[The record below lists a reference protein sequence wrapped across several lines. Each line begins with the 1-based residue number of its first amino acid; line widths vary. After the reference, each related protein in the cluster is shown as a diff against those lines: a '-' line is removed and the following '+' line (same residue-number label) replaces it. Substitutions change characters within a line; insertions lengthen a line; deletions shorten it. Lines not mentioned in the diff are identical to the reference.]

1 MADSARSKNDAI
13 MLKAIRELDAH
24 TAELRE
30 RRSDPAAVSDAVNG
44 HIDSALEALVAPLNS
59 RRYPFL
65 LEADDQAEYRDT
77 AMTTDPPSPD
87 EDDEDEEDDDDED
100 DDDEDDEELTG
111 SNHAEYVFMVGK
123 TAIYAWEYLG
133 KEWSEWINSLHS
145 GETPY
150 GPPKGLL
157 TQLREWQ
164 LTGMNGLIKLAE
176 CSYHGAILGDEMGL
190 GKKLT
195 AICACEH
202 LKSYSGAYN
211 LIVTSKARVKQWR
224 DELCWNFKPE
234 HRPRVLI
241 LNDPKMSVS
250 EILDQGA
257 EYVIC
262 TYQFAQ
268 SRWRAYRRVIDAFES
283 LKTGTKSEAMAR
295 GIKERRIFE
304 SRQPASLHSDVYR
317 QLGRPIRCM
326 ILDEGHLVKNEE
338 SATYDSLK
346 NIHARFVFVLTDA
359 LLESRWM
366 DAFGPVSFLKN
377 HPFDTRAK
385 FCKAFSRGDLGIANA
400 EPSRSKENR
409 LVKFLQGVVIARPAS
424 VLKLDGLV
432 MHEVEF
438 AIADPALVMVVVY
451 VMKLFYDA
459 LGNVATP
466 AAATSKSG
474 PRKAVLWATLAQ
486 QLVANYS
493 MLSEKEKKCVDKLK
507 KKAVVYMDEYLHAHP
522 GVDTSKRAFYDDLL
536 LHLNK
541 FYNSDRKSLTQSG
554 NESLDDGG
562 NVQEAMEDSDS
573 EAEHGDPEDSDDDDH
588 DTKKKMVVVPD
599 DDDPPELE
607 DYEMGPSSAEARADF
622 TSRLQDLGD
631 DELIS
636 PRINALIKTLQT
648 ISRLHPGEKVL
659 VFSRFLKFLDIAA
672 RALDEHYP
680 PIMHIERLDGTVD
693 GPARKA
699 VQSEFVEYP
708 EGMVLLI
715 TAGCGGTGLDLTAA
729 SHVVQCEPWWREA
742 DELQA
747 YARAFRVGQEKEV
760 HVWKLFGENA
770 VVDGALRALSARKAE
785 TNDRMKN
792 LCRPDGQ
799 AFVIPRQFKWG
810 SGGV

>member
-1 MADSARSKNDAI
+1 MPSPAKIRLRNRKNSLLKKYADAVEASLAQPFDA
-13 MLKAIRELDAH
+13 
-24 TAELRE
+24 
-30 RRSDPAAVSDAVNG
+30 DAVNEAV
-44 HIDSALEALVAPLNS
+44 DRLQASNLERLMAPLYA
-59 RRYPFL
+59 RRYKYL
-65 LEADDQAEYRDT
+65 LEADDEDQSGYETYDDT
-77 AMTTDPPSPD
+77 DMTSTSPLPD
-87 EDDEDEEDDDDED
+87 GDEEDVTEA
-100 DDDEDDEELTG
+100 
-111 SNHAEYVFMVGK
+111 NHCEYVFMVGK
-123 TAIYAWEYLG
+123 TPIYAWEYLG
-133 KEWSEWINSLHS
+133 EEWSAWIKSLHK

-150 GPPKGLL
+150 GPPKGLR
-157 TQLREWQ
+157 TPLRPWQ
-164 LTGMNGLIKLAE
+164 LTGMNGLIKLGE
-176 CSYHGAILGDEMGL
+176 CSYGGGILGDEMGV
-190 GKKLT
+190 GKTLE
-195 AICACEH
+195 AICAMMH
-202 LKSYSGAYN
+202 LSERHPGAFN
-211 LIVTSKARVKQWR
+211 LIVTTKACVNQWK
-224 DELCWNFKPE
+224 DELFWNFEPE

-241 LNDPKMSVS
+241 LEDAKTSP
-250 EILDQGA
+250 EELLDRGV

-262 TYQFAQ
+262 TYQFVQ
-268 SRWRAYRRVIDAFES
+268 SRWRAYCKVVDAFGS
-283 LKTGTKSEAMAR
+283 LKTGTVSEAKAR
-295 GIKERRIFE
+295 GAKDQYLFK
-304 SRQPASLHSDVYR
+304 SRQTNSLHSGIYL

-326 ILDEGHLVKNEE
+326 ILDGCHLIKNER
-338 SATYDSLK
+338 SLTYKALK

-359 LLESRWM
+359 LLENRWM

-385 FCKAFSRGDLGIANA
+385 FCKAFSRADLNVANA
-400 EPSRSKENR
+400 EPSPSKENR

-424 VLKLDGLV
+424 VLKLDSLV

-466 AAATSKSG
+466 AAAMSKSG
-474 PRKAVLWATLAQ
+474 QKKAVLWATLAQ

-493 MLSEKEKKCVDKLK
+493 MLSEKGKKCVDKLK

-562 NVQEAMEDSDS
+562 DVQEAMEDSDS
-573 EAEHGDPEDSDDDDH
+573 EAEDGDPEDGDDDDH

-631 DELIS
+631 DELLS

-785 TNDRMKN
+785 TNDRMKS